1 MNYRLIKLLSYLTM
15 SALWAQD
22 NVLDY
27 QKLEILIS
35 QHNPELK
42 AQARK
47 IESYKGNVLQ
57 ASLRLNPELDF
68 GSGAGDDPETGAQI
82 NQTIELGGKRLKRTR
97 VTELELESAQ
107 LSYIIKKLA
116 LLEEARS
123 VFIDILFAQHILNLK
138 IETVSVVEQFL
149 QSVKTR
155 VEAGRLSPAE
165 VARAQIAL
173 TSQQLELYRIQR
185 NLKNHW
191 RLLASFWGS
200 NSSDFSQAEEN
211 LDSMITLPSE
221 EFIQLNIM
229 ESPSIL
235 EKNIVIQIQQ
245 AIIDVEQT
253 NRIPDLQMSAGIKKT
268 DVPGNT
274 YQVGLSIPLQIFNR
288 NQGTIQASIAQ
299 MDQLIEEKRA
309 LEINLRT
316 EIAHL
321 YSGLI
326 IIGKEVEALKT
337 TILPEAHKAN
347 QIINDGYLQGKFVF
361 LDVVDAQTTLY
372 KAEENY
378 WLALSDYQKAVAE
391 VEMLLGQPLISFMNS
406 IEE

>member
-1 MNYRLIKLLSYLTM
+1 MDQRKETMNSRLIILVTLFIVSSLV
-15 SALWAQD
+15 AQD
-22 NVLDY
+22 KILDY
-27 QKLEILIS
+27 QKLEELVI
-35 QHNPELK
+35 QHNAELK
-42 AQARK
+42 ALEKKVDSHEAK
-47 IESYKGNVLQ
+47 VLQ
-57 ASLRLNPELDF
+57 ASLRINPELDF
-68 GSGAGDDPETGAQI
+68 ESGTGGDPETSAQI

-107 LSYIIKKLA
+107 LSYIIKKHA
-116 LLEEARS
+116 ILEEARS

-138 IETVSVVEQFL
+138 KETVSVVEQFL

-165 VARAQIAL
+165 AARAQIAL
-173 TSQQLELYRIQR
+173 TSQQVELYRIQR

-200 NSSDFSQAEEN
+200 NSPDFSKADEN
-211 LDSMITLPSE
+211 LDSMIVLPSE
-221 EFIQLNIM
+221 EYIQLNIM

-235 EKNIVIQIQQ
+235 EKNIDIQIQQ
-245 AIIDVEQT
+245 AIIDVEQA

-274 YQVGLSIPLQIFNR
+274 YQVGLSIPLQVFNR

-299 MDQLIEEKRA
+299 MDQLSEEKRA

-316 EIAHL
+316 QIAHL
-321 YSGLI
+321 YSDLLI
-326 IIGKEVEALKT
+326 LGKEVEALKT
-337 TILPEAHKAN
+337 TILPEAHKAY

-372 KAEENY
+372 EAEENY
-378 WLALSDYQKAVAE
+378 WLA
-391 VEMLLGQPLISFMNS
+391 M
-406 IEE
+406 